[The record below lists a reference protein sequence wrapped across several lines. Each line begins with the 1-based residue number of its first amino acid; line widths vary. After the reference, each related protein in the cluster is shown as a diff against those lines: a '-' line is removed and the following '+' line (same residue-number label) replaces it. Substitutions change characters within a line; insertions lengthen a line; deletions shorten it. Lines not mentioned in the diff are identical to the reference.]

1 MDNVGSK
8 DMYPKKVKKYEMCTY
23 DEKQGCVDSKMCQTD
38 RHQDNLHCST
48 LECAKVKEWWSII
61 L

>member
-1 MDNVGSK
+1 MIENAK
-8 DMYPKKVKKYEMCTY
+8 CKQICHITY
-23 DEKQGCVDSKMCQTD
+23 NEKQGSVDSKMCQTN

-48 LECAKVKEWWSII
+48 LECAKVKEWRGII